1 MDTQLEEHLVI
12 VNVTPAFHSVCRFV
26 IERVVIL
33 TVYLIVTGGTGLV
46 AAAVTCKH
54 RTQQLITSSVMTL
67 PIDLKI

>member
-26 IERVVIL
+26 IEHVVIL

-54 RTQQLITSSVMTL
+54 RTQKFITSSVMTL

>member
-12 VNVTPAFHSVCRFV
+12 VSVTPAFHSVCRFV

-46 AAAVTCKH
+46 AAAVTC
-54 RTQQLITSSVMTL
+54 
-67 PIDLKI
+67 

>member
-33 TVYLIVTGGTGLV
+33 TVYLTVTGGTGLV

-54 RTQQLITSSVMTL
+54 ITQQFITSSVMTL